1 MLECLILGDSI
12 AVGIGQARQECVTLA
27 RSGITSEAWYRG
39 YAYNPYFKD
48 PYRVVVISLGT
59 NDMRGMTS
67 EMLFNIRQKIT
78 APLVI
83 WILPSGTLKP
93 IQVAVIR
100 ELANEFHDKILSIH
114 EYVGP
119 DGIHPP
125 TLTAYRNIGQKIKE
139 MSKNAK

>member
-12 AVGIGQARQECVTLA
+12 AVGIGQARPECVTLA
-27 RSGITSEAWYRG
+27 RSGITSEAWYKG
-39 YAYNPYFKD
+39 YAYNPYFRD
-48 PYRVVVISLGT
+48 PYKVVVISLGT

-83 WILPSGTLKP
+83 WILPSLTLKP
-93 IQVAVIR
+93 VQVTIVK
-100 ELANEFHDKILSIH
+100 ELANEFHDRVLTIH
-114 EYVGP
+114 DNVGP

-125 TLTAYRNIGQKIKE
+125 NLNEYKKISDKIKQLT
-139 MSKNAK
+139 KK